1 MWDDDRLQ
9 EEAES
14 RRISAGEHY
23 RKAVEADKLGH
34 AKDAKIQRE
43 RAASATRRAE
53 LYERLIGRW
62 SGPGR
67 YTELLSIDT
76 EEALKLLDR
85 FDSHPVG
92 EVATHA
98 EGNPHAEAGLMTIQ
112 SLACSWAFHNEMRA
126 AVMREIVRMVKR
138 IEGTGAEVNIAA
150 LARMTGISR
159 QTLHA
164 RLRAPQ

>member
-9 EEAES
+9 REAES
-14 RRISAGEHY
+14 QRISAGEHY
-23 RKAVEADKLGH
+23 RKAVEADRLGN
-34 AKDAKIQRE
+34 AKQAEAERE
-43 RAASATRRAE
+43 RAAYATRRAE

-62 SGPGR
+62 TGPGR
-67 YTELLSIDT
+67 YTEVLSIDT
-76 EEALKLLDR
+76 DEALKLLDR

-92 EVATHA
+92 EVLTHA
-98 EGNPHAEAGLMTIQ
+98 EGNKTAEAGLKTIQ
-112 SLACSWAFHNEMRA
+112 SLACTWAFGNEVRA
-126 AVMREIVRMVKR
+126 GAMREIVRMVKR
-138 IEGTGAEVNIAA
+138 IEATGAEVNIAA